1 MGTENRNGARG
12 GASRTTPP
20 RPADIAAVFPGWRRW
35 PARRPGCTRGP
46 GRRPGRTAPSGAT
59 ALAGRRAVAAL
70 RLPASG
76 IAPAAADFAGEVRLQ
91 REVRAGARGRPPGD
105 TGWPL
110 RMVPAT
116 AGAGAGRPPAGP
128 VAMLAL
134 AQLYVRDVPAL
145 RPPGRA
151 DLLQVLWCPF
161 DHRPTGL
168 PRTALFWRSVTA
180 VAEILTAPPEPAAV
194 QYDDY
199 VPEPCLLAPEQV
211 TEYPVAAELEPDLRA
226 EVRAWSA
233 RQAVAAAPGSTG
245 AGGGDDAY
253 YDRELAVS
261 PGWKVGG
268 LPSWSATDPRPLHCC
283 ACGSRMQPM
292 LTVASY
298 EWQPNG
304 PGWIPYED
312 RAAAAAPTGYPAPA
326 TPTMIGLAG
335 GCNQQIYACPA
346 SPDHPHAELLQ

>member
-1 MGTENRNGARG
+1 
-12 GASRTTPP
+12 
-20 RPADIAAVFPGWRRW
+20 
-35 PARRPGCTRGP
+35 
-46 GRRPGRTAPSGAT
+46 
-59 ALAGRRAVAAL
+59 
-70 RLPASG
+70 
-76 IAPAAADFAGEVRLQ
+76 
-91 REVRAGARGRPPGD
+91 
-105 TGWPL
+105 
-110 RMVPAT
+110 MVPAT